1 MIGGTAM
8 VLATIISNTFAAT
21 AVEEFNVLLDM
32 ESSKTIQLPNS
43 GDLDKVALLNKLTAN
58 QVKLNKSLLE
68 LKQVYFDLSEEGGQT
83 IEEDLENLANLEM
96 SLRGLSE
103 YYKKLW
109 RDYQGDI
116 IPQYG
121 KEVYNVF
128 RSIVGTVGQIRKNV
142 SNILS
147 IQSPVQITNDTQF
160 EPSAAFSKLASK
172 ISQNT
177 FNYH

>member
-8 VLATIISNTFAAT
+8 VLATIISNTFSAT
-21 AVEEFNVLLDM
+21 AVDEFNVLLDM
-32 ESSKTIQLPNS
+32 ESNKTIQLPNS
-43 GDLDKVALLNKLTAN
+43 VDLTKAALLEKLIAN
-58 QVKLNKSLLE
+58 QIKLNTVLLE
-68 LKQVYFDLSEEGGQT
+68 LRQVYFNLTEQGVVAF
-83 IEEDLENLANLEM
+83 EEDLENLGNLEL
-96 SLRGLSE
+96 SLRGQSE

-128 RSIVGTVGQIRKNV
+128 RNIVATVGQIRKNV
-142 SNILS
+142 SNIVS
-147 IQSPVQITNDTQF
+147 IQSPVQITNDVQF
-160 EPSAAFSKLASK
+160 EPSVAFTKLASK